1 MWLTHEDKPCE
12 LWNCAIQGHF
22 KMETCSQP
30 NCEPVKAQ
38 KRGVVVAQPLRY
50 VNCNFTTPLFKL
62 YEEVH
67 KPGRSAA
74 VQNMDLNAAITS
86 TCTGFMKLQLL
97 LAALDLSL
105 LSENRMHEMSQA
117 VWDKIAICHG
127 YLRIECMK

>member
-38 KRGVVVAQPLRY
+38 KREAVVAQSLRC

-67 KPGRSAA
+67 KPGPGCSAA

-105 LSENRMHEMSQA
+105 LSENRMHEMSQT
-117 VWDKIAICHG
+117 VWDQIAI
-127 YLRIECMK
+127 